1 MLKTLLALLCA
12 AMLAAP
18 AGAVVLGNP
27 ACQAL
32 LQEGRALAASGR
44 FKEAMDK
51 FMAAKNADPSASAPL
66 AAVGHLLWMLSE
78 DSANPNAAKAR
89 QQAELSIQMALKLD
103 AEDPLAQEVQRLMS
117 EEKPAPLHQPSRE
130 ANAAAAEG
138 EALFQAGKYAEA
150 LVRFQRAAELD
161 PAFSTAYVYAGDCYF
176 AQKQYAPAE
185 ALFRKATEVE
195 PLNGQAWRFL
205 SDALALQGR
214 MEAAQQALLNGIAA
228 QPSQRP
234 SWDKLAYLRK
244 AAGKPLQPLQLVRKV
259 RLKQDGDSGKYS
271 MVLDASL
278 ADKDQASTPDSALW
292 IALGAIEAN
301 LRNQKDGPP
310 LSPYQLELES
320 WRKTMT
326 VADELSV
333 KPDFKL
339 TDPGLLHMRELA
351 KAGQLETAVLLL
363 LYKESYRPELEAW
376 KAANPNGVK
385 KFIDT
390 VALRP

>member
-12 AMLAAP
+12 AILAAP

-51 FMAAKNADPSASAPL
+51 FMAAKNADPGASAPL
-66 AAVGHLLWMLSE
+66 SAVGHLLYMLSE

-89 QQAELSIQMALKLD
+89 QQAELSIRMALKLD
-103 AEDPLAQEVQRLMS
+103 AQDPLAQEVQRLMS
-117 EEKPAPLHQPSRE
+117 EEKPAPLHLPSRE

-138 EALFQAGKYAEA
+138 EALFQAGKYTEA
-150 LVRFQRAAELD
+150 LARYQRAAELD
-161 PAFSTAYVYAGDCYF
+161 PAFSSAYVYAGDCYF

-234 SWDKLAYLRK
+234 NWDKLAYLRK
-244 AAGKPLQPLQLVRKV
+244 AAGTPLQPLQLVRKV
-259 RLKQDGDSGKYS
+259 HLKQDGDGKYT
-271 MVLDASL
+271 MQVDASL
-278 ADKDQASTPDSALW
+278 VDKDKASVPESALW

-339 TDPGLLHMRELA
+339 ADPGLLHMRELA
-351 KAGQLETAVLLL
+351 RAGQLETAVLLL

-376 KAANPNGVK
+376 KAAHPNGVK

-390 VALRP
+390 YALRP